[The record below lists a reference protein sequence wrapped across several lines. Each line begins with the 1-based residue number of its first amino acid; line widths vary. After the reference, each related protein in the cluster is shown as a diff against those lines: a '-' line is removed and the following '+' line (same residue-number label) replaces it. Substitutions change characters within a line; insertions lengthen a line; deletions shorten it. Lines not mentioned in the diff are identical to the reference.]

1 MNLSLFSS
9 PLIGLFTQSR
19 VKSFQRGC
27 MVLTLCFFYVAI
39 AKDVCYYTSIL
50 SPISKL
56 YAQRLKGMR
65 PQGVY

>member
-1 MNLSLFSS
+1 MYGAYSL
-9 PLIGLFTQSR
+9 L
-19 VKSFQRGC
+19 
-27 MVLTLCFFYVAI
+27 FYVAI

-65 PQGVY
+65 PQGVYILITPTGCLVQATLYCW